1 MRQRALLLAFV
12 VSLAVAGTPAAAG
25 VEHGSERGQFALAG
39 WASTNQA
46 TGEEHFA
53 MIQTSGPLTGDATVA
68 YSDSSSAPYPCP
80 DGSNGLRATESSG
93 ETTGTLRV
101 TRNLSGASLTASALI
116 ETVRTTYCGND
127 VTSVTRRRSVRLSFS
142 LTGVGR
148 RFTETSGSFIKV
160 PSAQVASQHTRSIV
174 RNANGSFRVGTVSH
188 PLVFGDFG
196 RITGVWH
203 TSGDAALA
211 ARRFNLLST
220 PTALRSILATQTGSL
235 DRADALWEQAGSGRY
250 TGLYAGA
257 DHVRSGET
265 VVYLSGYSAREK
277 TCADGTTALR
287 ERIATGEGPGA
298 LLVRGNHAA
307 ATARGRI
314 TVMITTVDGCT
325 GAETMTQRTLTVG
338 VDLAATDRT
347 RRGGEWLR
355 LHNPPAPP
363 RWVTITSTGRQ
374 ARGRLAIGGQHHA
387 ADGAIATITWRD
399 RSQTPAPRPALL

>member
-1 MRQRALLLAFV
+1 
-12 VSLAVAGTPAAAG
+12 
-25 VEHGSERGQFALAG
+25 
-39 WASTNQA
+39 
-46 TGEEHFA
+46 

-68 YSDSSSAPYPCP
+68 YSDTGSYRCP
-80 DGSNGLRATESSG
+80 DGSTGLRATESSG
-93 ETTGTLRV
+93 ETTGALRV
-101 TRNLSGASLTASALI
+101 TRNLSGASLSADVLI

-127 VTSVTRRRSVRLSFS
+127 VTSVTRHRTTRLSFS

-160 PSAQVASQHTRSIV
+160 PSAQVTTQHTRSIV
-174 RNANGSFRVGTVSH
+174 RNATGSFQVGAVSH

-203 TSGDAALA
+203 TSGDATLA

-220 PTALRSILATQTGSL
+220 PTTLRSILATQTGSL
-235 DRADALWEQAGSGRY
+235 DRADALWEQVEPGRY
-250 TGLYAGA
+250 VGLYAGA

-277 TCADGTTALR
+277 TCSDGTTALL
-287 ERIATGEGPGA
+287 ERISSGEGPGT
-298 LLVRGNHAA
+298 LVVRGNHAA

-314 TVMITTVDGCT
+314 TVLITTVDGCT
-325 GAETMTQRTLTVG
+325 GAEITKQRTLTIA
-338 VDLAATDRT
+338 VDLAATGRT

-363 RWVTITSTGRQ
+363 RWVSITSTGRQ
-374 ARGRLAIGGQHHA
+374 ARGQLTVGKQHHA
-387 ADGAIATITWRD
+387 ADGAIATISWRE
-399 RSQTPAPRPALL
+399 RSQTPAPAPL